1 MNVFSIL
8 LAKMMIW
15 AEHRHAQRY
24 LAGVSFT
31 ESAFFPIPPDV
42 IMIPMILARPDRAWA
57 LAWLTTW
64 TSVLGSLL
72 GYAIGFLAIDLLM
85 PYIQSLGYEAV
96 YQQAKTF
103 VADYGVWALLIG
115 SFTPIP
121 FKVFTITAGATDM
134 ALLPFVLI
142 AMLGRAKRFFLVAAV
157 AKYGGVR
164 ALPMMQKYA
173 DAMGWLMIGLL
184 LVGWLVW
191 SWRSAGVTL
200 A

>member
-1 MNVFSIL
+1 MNLFSAL
-8 LAKMMIW
+8 LNRMMLW
-15 AEHRHAQRY
+15 AEHQHAKAY
-24 LAGVSFT
+24 LAVVSFT

-42 IMIPMILARPDRAWA
+42 IMIPMILARPTQTWQ

-72 GYAIGFLAIDLLM
+72 GYAIGFMAIDALM
-85 PYIQSLGYEAV
+85 PYILSLGYETA
-96 YQQAKTF
+96 YLNAKAF
-103 VADYGVWALLIG
+103 VLEYGVWALLIG

-134 ALLPFVLI
+134 ALLPFVVI
-142 AMLGRAKRFFLVAAV
+142 AALGRAKRFYLVAAV

-184 LVGWLVW
+184 LIAWLWW
-191 SWRSAGVTL
+191 SVYATK
-200 A
+200 